1 MADPL
6 TIARALH
13 PDLHWMHVFGDSLY
27 GTTRGREPGSLRGL
41 MLICAT
47 DSQRVSIAI
56 NGDVTHEEDHP
67 GATLEA
73 LAAEA
78 VDLRRAIG
86 WPVGV
91 ANG

>member
-1 MADPL
+1 MSDPL
-6 TIARALH
+6 TTAAKLH
-13 PDLHWMHVFGDSLY
+13 PDLRWSNAFGVALY
-27 GTTRGREPGSLRGL
+27 GVDDDTGRNVALFY
-41 MLICAT
+41 T
-47 DSQRVSIAI
+47 DAMQAI
-56 NGDVTHEEDHP
+56 EVAHGGDVTHEEEHP

-91 ANG
+91 AS